1 MRSARFMPVGGPS
14 VYRSLASRLG
24 IGRLAVALSLLA
36 FGFANSLQ
44 AQTIEPITWNVIGLD
59 SNKPADAQLP
69 PGIYPPKSYP
79 VGVKV
84 CNTSGSSADLYTRF
98 EFTDN
103 ASPTYL
109 TLIGDDAEGDTDIS
123 VGNLGAGVCRE
134 VFYQIDI
141 DQVNAAY
148 DNREGYRIHLYNGNP
163 ASGGGLVTSTPDK
176 REFWV
181 EYLVSQNRNAILEFI
196 VDGATVQPGESVEV
210 FEGQTLDLTIKGKTA
225 TQGYEQIAAFMNLDP
240 RYFEIQQISATY
252 SASAGTDPNAF
263 SRLYADGCGW
273 VNDDDSPNY
282 HNNGSCS
289 SVGKYGGQVTKRY
302 LVTVK
307 PAIPDTYTGQ
317 TLIYDFSGS
326 SYHYNSDFSTSTLEF
341 IKVSPPSAIADL
353 ALTKAAYAKSGSN
366 PNYSAPINEFP
377 AAAPF
382 FFVITVANNSST
394 DATDVVVTDQLTDAY
409 TVQSNLENAS
419 QGSVSVSAGN
429 LVTWTVGTLAANSS
443 ATLELGVN
451 GQPTESGEYDNT
463 ACASSSSADLDTL
476 NNCDTVMLT
485 PESTYKT
492 DLAIS
497 KSTPAAV
504 YRVGDTVTFTLTV
517 TNLDPA
523 SEYGTAPLKPPVP
536 VAVSDLLPDEYDR
549 STLSCAT
556 PSSGSVTSCSTT
568 TGNIV
573 WGGFTLEGGASATL
587 DISAS
592 VLGAEGSD
600 TTSEPWL
607 NAAEVTIGPGEDF
620 EDTNIYN
627 NMATASAEPALLFI
641 TKSFASSTVS
651 QGQTVGFTIT
661 SRKEGADVSVGNITV
676 ADVLPA
682 GLTLVGSLQEV
693 GSEGF
698 WDCSGVTSCTAT
710 DPATARSYPDITGTA
725 YVEPDSPVGTDAAQN
740 FASIEN
746 IETSTIR
753 KQYDDDTGSL
763 TINASSEP
771 DPPLIGKTFTPT
783 SATFASGAIS
793 ELELTITNP
802 NTGYDLTNVAVSD
815 TLPTGMTVAGAA
827 TTTCTNGSVTAA
839 LNSGSVAL
847 SGASLVASGSCT
859 VTVDV
864 QVTGAGTYANTTGAV
879 SGEAGG
885 QILTGGTASA
895 TFTATAEPVSPN
907 PPTIAKI
914 FTPTSATF
922 ASGAISELELTITN
936 PNTGYDLTNVA
947 VSDTLPTG
955 MTVAGAATT
964 TCTNGSVTAALN
976 SGSVAL
982 SGASLVASGSC
993 TVTVDVQVTG
1003 AGTYANTTGAVS
1015 GEAGGQILTGGTA
1028 SATFIANPPEVYS
1041 VQGLVFEEAAD
1052 FNGLRDGAESGTNGG
1067 GLYACLNASP
1077 VKFAE
1082 VGANG
1087 QFSVADI
1094 EAGDYVVS
1102 LATTNT
1108 GASCPNP
1115 GQLNNG
1121 WLSTGESTNGASADG
1136 TADSVLS
1143 FSVTGN
1149 TSGLELGIVK
1159 ASIFD
1164 PPFGIKTGLVLPD
1177 QPIIRWT
1184 MVWINDSPIVIE
1196 NAEIID
1202 EIREGTDYR
1211 ADSLE
1216 CIGRGSTTWQ
1226 TCEYEAGSDRIRV
1239 VAAFGPEYGNP
1250 TDEASAENELII
1262 RFEVDFN
1269 SEDPLDHYENQ
1280 GTLTWEPETGEPKVV
1295 KTDDPGQP
1303 GVDDPTTVVPPNVR
1317 VLPLPVPTLPMVLLG
1332 ALALLVGMLGRRA
1345 LAT

>member
-1 MRSARFMPVGGPS
+1 MSTMDSLPFIERDRFVP
-14 VYRSLASRLG
+14 R
-24 IGRLAVALSLLA
+24 GRLFRRLALALIASS
-36 FGFANSLQ
+36 FAASLQ

-141 DQVNAAY
+141 DQVKAAY
-148 DNREGYRIHLYNGNP
+148 DNREGYQIHLYNGNP
-163 ASGGGLVTSTPDK
+163 ASGGTLVTSTPDK

-196 VDGATVQPGESVEV
+196 VDGVTVQPGGTVEV
-210 FEGQTLDLTIKGKTA
+210 FEGQTIDLTIKGKTA
-225 TQGYEQIAAFMNLDP
+225 TQGYEQIEAFMNLDP
-240 RYFEIQQISATY
+240 RYFEIKQISATY

-282 HNNGSCS
+282 HNNGACS
-289 SVGKYGGQVTKRY
+289 STGKYGGQVTKRY
-302 LVTVK
+302 LITVK
-307 PAIPDTYTGQ
+307 PAMPSSYKGQ

-326 SYHYNSDFSTSTLEF
+326 SYHYNSDFAATTLTF
-341 IKVSPPSAIADL
+341 NKVSPPSVTADL
-353 ALTKAAYAKSGSN
+353 AIAKVAYKKSGN
-366 PNYSAPINEFP
+366 RPDLSAPISEFQTS
-377 AAAPF
+377 APF
-382 FFVITVANNSST
+382 FFVITVTNNSAT
-394 DATDVVVTDQLTDAY
+394 DAADVVVTDQLTNAY
-409 TVQSNLENAS
+409 TVGASGTSVS
-419 QGSVSVSAGN
+419 QGAWVVSPEN
-429 LVTWTVGTLAANSS
+429 LVTWSVGTLTANSS
-443 ATLELGVN
+443 ATLELSVN
-451 GQPTESGEYDNT
+451 GSVTTEGEYDNM
-463 ACASSSSADLDTL
+463 ACVGSATTDLIQTND
-476 NNCDTVMLT
+476 CDTVKLT
-485 PESTYKT
+485 PESDYKT
-492 DLAIS
+492 DLAIT
-497 KSTPAAV
+497 KSTPAVV

-523 SEYGTAPLKPPVP
+523 SEYGTGLKPPVP
-536 VAVSDLLPDEYDR
+536 VEVSDLLPDEYDR

-556 PSSGSVTSCSTT
+556 PSTGSVSTCSTT
-568 TGNIV
+568 TGDIA
-573 WGGFTLEGGASATL
+573 WGGFTLVGGASATL
-587 DISAS
+587 AISAS
-592 VLGAEGSD
+592 VLGVEGPD
-600 TTSEPWL
+600 TASEPWL
-607 NAAEVTIGPGEDF
+607 NVAEVAIGAGEDY

-627 NMATASAEPALLFI
+627 NKASASAEPALLFI
-641 TKSFASSTVS
+641 TKSFASPTVS

-661 SRKEGADVSVGNITV
+661 SRKEGANVSVGTITV

-710 DPATARSYPDITGTA
+710 DPAAARSYPDITGTA
-725 YVEPDSPVGTDAAQN
+725 YVESDSPVGTDATEN

-753 KQYDDDTGSL
+753 KQYDDDTDTL

-771 DPPLIGKTFTPT
+771 YPASVGKTFTPT
-783 SATFASGAIS
+783 SATYTAGAIS

-827 TTTCTNGSVTAA
+827 TTTCTSGSVTAV

-847 SGASLVASGSCT
+847 SGATVNRSTSCT

-864 QVTGAGTYANTTGAV
+864 QVTGAGTYANTTGSV

-885 QILTGGTASA
+885 QT
-895 TFTATAEPVSPN
+895 
-907 PPTIAKI
+907 
-914 FTPTSATF
+914 
-922 ASGAISELELTITN
+922 
-936 PNTGYDLTNVA
+936 
-947 VSDTLPTG
+947 
-955 MTVAGAATT
+955 
-964 TCTNGSVTAALN
+964 
-976 SGSVAL
+976 
-982 SGASLVASGSC
+982 
-993 TVTVDVQVTG
+993 
-1003 AGTYANTTGAVS
+1003 
-1015 GEAGGQILTGGTA
+1015 LTGGTA
-1028 SATFIANPPEVYS
+1028 SATFIANQPGTYS
-1041 VQGLVFEEAAD
+1041 VQGLVFEEGAD

-1067 GLYACLNASP
+1067 GLYACLNTSP

-1082 VGANG
+1082 VGADG
-1087 QFSVADI
+1087 QFSFADI
-1094 EAGDYVVS
+1094 EAGDYAVS

-1108 GASCPNP
+1108 GVTCPDP
-1115 GQLNNG
+1115 GQLNSG
-1121 WLSTGESTNGASADG
+1121 WLATGESTNGSSNDG
-1136 TADSVLS
+1136 TADSVLRFTVS
-1143 FSVTGN
+1143 GDT
-1149 TSGLELGIVK
+1149 TGLELGIVQ
-1159 ASIFD
+1159 ADIFD
-1164 PPFGIKTGLVLPD
+1164 PPFGIKTGLVLPN

-1202 EIREGTDYR
+1202 EIPEGTAYI
-1211 ADSLE
+1211 AGSLE
-1216 CIGRGSTTWQ
+1216 CIGRGITTYQ

-1239 VAAFGPEYGNP
+1239 VATFGPESGNP
-1250 TDEASAENELII
+1250 TDAASAANELII
-1262 RFEVDFN
+1262 RFEVTFD
-1269 SEDPLDHYENQ
+1269 SEDPLDQYENQ
-1280 GTLTWEPETGEPKVV
+1280 GKLSWDPEGSGTPSISV
-1295 KTDDPGQP
+1295 TDDPEDP
-1303 GVDDPTTVVPPNVR
+1303 GPDDPTVVVPPTSGSA
-1317 VLPLPVPTLPMVLLG
+1317 PMPVPTLPALLLG
-1332 ALALLVGMLGRRA
+1332 VMALFLGRVGRNA